1 MWFFWTLQDCLS
13 TLLMIIYRKPRKRLW
28 FYDVLWRN
36 MFKKTLFVLFSISF
50 HTFTAKTGKRMHSKH
65 PLPSS
70 FAENSWRGKRSD
82 WLTLPFPATKKPKC
96 HKPGINLNSSSPF
109 LISPHLIIT
118 PLPPSLPPSFLLHP
132 SPLSYS
138 PPAPP
143 KKYTFI
149 YSKPKLIVLKT
160 DAPLC

>member
-1 MWFFWTLQDCLS
+1 
-13 TLLMIIYRKPRKRLW
+13 
-28 FYDVLWRN
+28 
-36 MFKKTLFVLFSISF
+36 MFKKALFVLFSISF
-50 HTFTAKTGKRMHSKH
+50 HTFTAKIGKRMHSKH

-96 HKPGINLNSSSPF
+96 HQPGINLNSSSPF

-118 PLPPSLPPSFLLHP
+118 PLPPSLPHFFYIP
-132 SPLSYS
+132 PLFHIP

-143 KKYTFI
+143 QKNTLSFTPNQSSSFSRQMRPCAKQEVHQKSPFFYTR
-149 YSKPKLIVLKT
+149 YDTTHHEDGKL
-160 DAPLC
+160 

>member
-50 HTFTAKTGKRMHSKH
+50 HTFTAKIGKRMHSKH

-118 PLPPSLPPSFLLHP
+118 PLPPSLPHFFYIP
-132 SPLSYS
+132 PLFHIP

>member
-1 MWFFWTLQDCLS
+1 
-13 TLLMIIYRKPRKRLW
+13 
-28 FYDVLWRN
+28 

-50 HTFTAKTGKRMHSKH
+50 HTFTAKIGKRMHSKH

-96 HKPGINLNSSSPF
+96 HQPGINLNSSSPL
-109 LISPHLIIT
+109 LISPSPDHHSS
-118 PLPPSLPPSFLLHP
+118 PSLPPSFLLHP

-138 PPAPP
+138 PPRPP
-143 KKYTFI
+143 QKNTLSFTPNQSSSFSRQMRPCAKQEVHQKSPFFYTR
-149 YSKPKLIVLKT
+149 YDTTHHEDGKL
-160 DAPLC
+160 